1 MKKILLIE
9 DDTVLAKILFTI
21 LSKNNFEVFV
31 ASDAMQGIN
40 LAHQKKPDLI
50 ISDLM
55 IPAGGGL
62 NTLKNIKLSTI
73 LKFIPVIVLTALRD
87 DEYKKKV
94 LDLGI
99 EAYLEKPYEPEML
112 LKTIRDILGE
122 DH

>member
-1 MKKILLIE
+1 MKKILVIE
-9 DDTVLAKILFTI
+9 DDAALSKILFML
-21 LSKNNFEVFV
+21 LSKTGYEVII

-40 LAHQKKPDLI
+40 MAHQQKPDLI

-62 NTLKNIKLSTI
+62 NTIKNIKLSTL

-87 DEYKKKV
+87 EEYKKKV

-112 LKTIRDILGE
+112 LQKIRDILGE
-122 DH
+122 GS

>member
-1 MKKILLIE
+1 
-9 DDTVLAKILFTI
+9 
-21 LSKNNFEVFV
+21 
-31 ASDAMQGIN
+31 
-40 LAHQKKPDLI
+40 
-50 ISDLM
+50 M

-73 LKFIPVIVLTALRD
+73 LKFIPVIVLTAFRD

-99 EAYLEKPYEPEML
+99 EAYLEKPCEPEML